1 MIDQTQ
7 ISNFNEII
15 KLSKSPLLIFPE
27 TKNLDLIAAS
37 YSFFY
42 FLEEISDDGVKAQ
55 LRLLCPNLK
64 RSSLGELKNYLTI
77 TDLQT
82 EMGKENLLISFPY
95 DENKVDQVDSYLGDD
110 GQRLYIRVKSK
121 KGSNPV
127 DEEDIKFSYSG
138 ASNDLLLLMGVND
151 LEKLDHLYFGYESLY
166 SGLNNQLVTINNF
179 LPDFGNLNLDISGRT
194 SYSEAVFYLFK
205 EMARLRDLD
214 LTDLLAKTEV
224 PTLLLFGI
232 EEKTR
237 GLSSRTATADT
248 FLAVG
253 ELLKMG
259 ARRVFKVETE
269 TKKEEI
275 AEKKV
280 EEDKEEAK
288 VISPKV
294 PKTQKIEIK
303 K

>member
-37 YSFFY
+37 YSVFY
-42 FLEEISDDGVKAQ
+42 FLEEISEEERKGQ
-55 LRLLCPNLK
+55 IRLLCPNLK

-127 DEEDIKFSYSG
+127 DEKDIKFSYSG
-138 ASNDLLLLMGVND
+138 ASSDLLVLMGVND
-151 LEKLDHLYFGYESLY
+151 LEKLEHLYFGYENLY

-205 EMARLRDLD
+205 EIALLRDLD
-214 LTDLLAKTEV
+214 LTDLLAKTEI

-232 EEKTR
+232 EEKTK
-237 GLSSRTATADT
+237 GLSSRTATAET

-259 ARRVFKVETE
+259 ARRVFKLESKEKAVE
-269 TKKEEI
+269 
-275 AEKKV
+275 EKKTQ
-280 EEDKEEAK
+280 EKAEAK
-288 VISPKV
+288 VVSPKV

>member
-7 ISNFNEII
+7 ISNFNEIL

-27 TKNLDLIAAS
+27 NKNLDLIAAV
-37 YSFFY
+37 YSLFY
-42 FLEEISDDGVKAQ
+42 FLEEISDDETKGQ

-64 RSSLGELKNYLTI
+64 RSALGELKNYLTI
-77 TDLQT
+77 TDLQS

-95 DENKVDQVDSYLGDD
+95 DENKVDQVDSYLGDE

-121 KGSNPV
+121 KGSLPV
-127 DEEDIKFSYSG
+127 AEKDISFSYSG
-138 ASNDLLLLMGVND
+138 ASNDLLILFGVND
-151 LEKLDHLYFGYESLY
+151 LESLDHLYFGYESLY

-194 SYSEAVFYLFK
+194 SYSEAIFYLLK
-205 EMARLRDLD
+205 EIANLRDLD

-224 PTLLLFGI
+224 PTLLLFGM
-232 EEKTR
+232 EDKTK
-237 GLSSRTATADT
+237 GLSSRTATAET

-253 ELLKMG
+253 ELLQMG
-259 ARRVFKVETE
+259 ARRVFKLDNP
-269 TKKEEI
+269 KKEE
-275 AEKKV
+275 ESQTKTSKKSV
-280 EEDKEEAK
+280 N
-288 VISPKV
+288 SPKA